1 MLNLGLLLPVILFLV
16 LGVVGLYALQVA
28 KNIAYVAFVI
38 MFGMLTWYVGAPII
52 RHYVFNEQTL
62 SALPLEEG
70 KVARDIV
77 DHFNN
82 LPSREQMEAA
92 AKPAIDAMKK
102 ETASKDPGDV
112 EMHAAAEEETQ
123 DGDKKPA
130 LINKIMKAVFQTIA
144 DSF

>member
-1 MLNLGLLLPVILFLV
+1 MNLSLLFPVVLFLV

-28 KNIAYVAFVI
+28 KNVAYVAFVI

-52 RHYVFNEQTL
+52 RHYIMNEQTL
-62 SALPLEEG
+62 SALPPEEG

-92 AKPAIDAMKK
+92 AKPVMDAAMKKK
-102 ETASKDPGDV
+102 ETAAAPSN
-112 EMHAAAEEETQ
+112 EQMHAAATENP
-123 DGDKKPA
+123 DGEKKPT
-130 LINKIMKAVFQTIA
+130 LISKIMKAVFQTIA

>member
-1 MLNLGLLLPVILFLV
+1 MNLGLFIPVILFLV

-28 KNIAYVAFVI
+28 KNVAYVAFVI
-38 MFGMLTWYVGAPII
+38 MFGMLTWYVGAPLI

-62 SALPLEEG
+62 SALPPEEG

-82 LPSREQMEAA
+82 LPSREQMEEA
-92 AKPAIDAMKK
+92 AKPALDAVKK
-102 ETASKDPGDV
+102 ETASKDSG
-112 EMHAAAEEETQ
+112 EMHAAATEETQ
-123 DGDKKPA
+123 DGEKKPT